1 MSSFPEIKKATLILK
16 SSETNENKSEIQ
28 DDEIVTDIVVQSF
41 TDRHVVIITQLGKL
55 GTIINAESDLSSNS
69 ANIIDGK
76 KTYTMNTLLGKRN
89 DPLFDVYARQII
101 ERIAITSDKPLLLTI
116 ALVESGRGVKYM
128 EAILNKIM
136 EIKTW

>member
-28 DDEIVTDIVVQSF
+28 DHEIVTDIVVQSF